1 LCIYR
6 GQAQDAYAVTGGV
19 EWRPN
24 ALWMLGAR
32 LEWRRLQDGKV
43 NQTTPITPPS
53 PSSNAPMALAGNDTW
68 MSTLTAAR
76 KINRDWTFLGRN
88 YLLDTDNRG
97 HSGNRWEDK
106 LQLGLAYRDT
116 DTNRFNALARFEY
129 WVQRDKSGSNTYLPP
144 YGSDGAIG
152 YPGDPVA
159 SQGFDKH
166 IVSVQGEYH
175 PSRPWWLNARTAAK
189 WQRDHFDIT
198 DAFYSAYLISGRAT
212 YDFSKRWDLSGLAS
226 HMYSPQ
232 GKSTQRALGA
242 ELGYQLQDNLWL
254 SAGYNWRG
262 FSERDLTGGEY
273 TNRGVYLRIRFKFDE
288 DLFGARNPVSNPAL
302 AR

>member
-1 LCIYR
+1 
-6 GQAQDAYAVTGGV
+6 
-19 EWRPN
+19 
-24 ALWMLGAR
+24 MLGAR

-43 NQTTPITPPS
+43 NQTKPITQPS
-53 PSSNAPMALAGNDTW
+53 PSSNGPMPIAGNDTW

-116 DTNRFNALARFEY
+116 DTNLFNALARYEY
-129 WVQRDKSGSNTYLPP
+129 WVQRDKSGANNYLPP
-144 YGSDGAIG
+144 YGSDGTIG

-175 PSRPWWLNARTAAK
+175 PSRPWWFNARTAAK
-189 WQRDHFDIT
+189 WQRDHFEAT
-198 DAFYSAYLISGRAT
+198 DNFYSAYLISGRAT

-226 HMYSPQ
+226 HLYSPQ

-262 FSERDLTGGEY
+262 FNDRDLTGGEY
-273 TNRGVYLRIRFKFDE
+273 TNRGMYLRIRFKFDE